1 MMDKLL
7 ASNGVGTL
15 GKALRDSVINAFGAV
30 DESPQDVFTVFEYR
44 HVHRNDWD
52 KLKAALLTRCVPLN
66 RLFCDPQCPNLT
78 CYTYFYRWRQFT
90 TKVFPADVSDKGCV
104 DIDDDDDE
112 EQKPS
117 WETEPELKLRTYPY
131 MIFPVSMHKIL
142 WDYLIIALVAFNVL
156 ELPFTIA
163 FGSEACD
170 VCSRL
175 CSICAIVG
183 GIQTTSQGPTRF
195 LWFWF

>member
-1 MMDKLL
+1 MPGQKLSRLSVLDRLL

-52 KLKAALLTRCVPLN
+52 KLKAALLERYVPLN
-66 RLFCDPQCPNLT
+66 RSFCDTQGSRLNGF
-78 CYTYFYRWRQFT
+78 TYFCRWRQFRAKVAPDDT
-90 TKVFPADVSDKGCV
+90 TSSGCV
-104 DIDDDDDE
+104 TTFVDEDDAE
-112 EQKPS
+112 EHKPS

-131 MIFPVSMHKIL
+131 MIFPVSTHKIM
-142 WDYLIIALVAFNVL
+142 WDYLIIFLVAFNVL

-170 VCSRL
+170 VCTRL
-175 CSICAIVG
+175 CSFCGSV
-183 GIQTTSQGPTRF
+183 
-195 LWFWF
+195 